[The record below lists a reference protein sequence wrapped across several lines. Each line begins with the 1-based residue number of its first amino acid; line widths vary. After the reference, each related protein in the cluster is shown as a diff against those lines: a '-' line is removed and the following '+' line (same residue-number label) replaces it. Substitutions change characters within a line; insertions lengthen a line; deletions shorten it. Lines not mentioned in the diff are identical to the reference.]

1 MEDKLFEDLL
11 VSAEEMVA
19 VEKGEVNLS
28 KLNVMGGI
36 SNVELEYNIKRL
48 SENLERK
55 EYLNCLSK
63 IAECISTEEPLLPQ
77 AIQLKIKGLSLR
89 YFLIILYKN
98 FNTDEKLKDQ
108 LTKLEDLELN
118 LYLRKVIDKQ

>member
-63 IAECISTEEPLLPQ
+63 IAECISIEEPLLPQ

-98 FNTDEKLKDQ
+98 FNIDEKLKDQ

>member
-11 VSAEEMVA
+11 ASAEEMVA